1 VTTAGKPAGS
11 ASPPPWT
18 AAPPDPRPSGP
29 ADSGRPATRRHSR
42 PFERRKLQRIGLLT
56 PAASIEISGGSLI
69 LRLQADDGSG
79 LAFSLPTGS
88 TIVRMLARDVWESSR
103 PLPEPKPPRAPAPHD
118 PPRRPSI

>member
-1 VTTAGKPAGS
+1 V
-11 ASPPPWT
+11 
-18 AAPPDPRPSGP
+18 AAALGLHLNHLSNHLRVLRE
-29 ADSGRPATRRHSR
+29 AKLVLY
-42 PFERRKLQRIGLLT
+42 ERRKLQRIYRLT

-79 LAFSLPTGS
+79 LAFSLPTSS

-118 PPRRPSI
+118 QPRRPSI